1 MKGEWKI
8 YKSADNVSER
18 IPPEGRS
25 YLWNIWVVDK
35 SNKAIAQIHS
45 NNNDVLEANSH
56 LIVAAVN
63 ACTKLNPDN
72 PQAVAESITDMYEAL
87 ETTLKNLE
95 DGFAN
100 KNLSLKTMISK
111 VLSKVDRKG

>member
-8 YKSADNVSER
+8 YKSADKVSER

-45 NNNDVLEANSH
+45 NNNDVLEANAH
-56 LIVAAVN
+56 LIAA
-63 ACTKLNPDN
+63 APKLHKELTALMQRFRTAAIMANLSPDHIDGELEG
-72 PQAVAESITDMYEAL
+72 ASEAL
-87 ETTLKNLE
+87 AKAEGK
-95 DGFAN
+95 
-100 KNLSLKTMISK
+100 
-111 VLSKVDRKG
+111 